1 MENVNHYVCTGNLTR
16 DPELRATPGGTSVA
30 KLRVAVNGR
39 RKHGQTGEWEDKPN
53 FFDVTVWGTS
63 GENAAKYLRKGRLVL
78 VEGRLDWQEW
88 EGDEGK
94 RQRVEIIA
102 QKVTYLPSGKGK
114 DKGEA
119 GDDESPSDSP
129 EPVAASAGAGGDDD
143 IPF

>member
-39 RKHGQTGEWEDKPN
+39 RKDGQTGKWEDKPN
-53 FFDVTVWGTS
+53 FFDVTVWGKS
-63 GENAAKYLRKGRLVL
+63 GENAAKYLRKGRLIL

-88 EGDEGK
+88 EGEEGK

-102 QKVTYLPSGKGK
+102 QKVTYHCFVSSHSSGRCDRNGRWSRSTCC
-114 DKGEA
+114 EH
-119 GDDESPSDSP
+119 
-129 EPVAASAGAGGDDD
+129 V
-143 IPF
+143 